1 MACKDVGST
10 NSDIAGL
17 GILLSF
23 IIQGGLSFLLSLC
36 TVFIDWRLEGFQGMW
51 ADYWSHSGGTFS
63 SGRNDQQL
71 AIAQQVS
78 NRSIVLSGKA
88 QNHLRSMRDLI
99 NRLLGTISDA
109 QTLNAM
115 VVVSRDPSASLF
127 RVLLVNIFGML
138 YLVFIA
144 IFGVRLHS
152 WNDNIVGAC
161 YHTRLL
167 SISSSNHPLADEIYL
182 AITSLYFFT
191 ALTLSTEP
199 QLQQVV
205 KNLDSLRGKSQGQQS
220 KSWDMMITL
229 ISTFVAGTSPP
240 FSKLYWARIFRVVS
254 IVESYGPMKVN
265 PLIERTRQLLAE
277 QTRHIMDLIRHRMDP
292 LLNRTH
298 SEDSASSRGQLFLAY
313 LWKWVVAY
321 GALLVVLITV
331 SQNNAYTI
339 LLLAIL
345 QCPVHGYMLFALR
358 ASNESQLSGD
368 SENQWGF
375 GQIVPLVLFISVA
388 TDFIQAVV
396 EYKIT
401 TRDESSEF
409 WKLLGSILANGETGT
424 SEGNRNLDLMRGNEA
439 VNHGTSSVLSQE

>member
-1 MACKDVGST
+1 MKTSQLYLCLIFLLGLA
-10 NSDIAGL
+10 NS
-17 GILLSF
+17 LLS
-23 IIQGGLSFLLSLC
+23 IS
-36 TVFIDWRLEGFQGMW
+36 
-51 ADYWSHSGGTFS
+51 
-63 SGRNDQQL
+63 
-71 AIAQQVS
+71 VS
-78 NRSIVLSGKA
+78 A
-88 QNHLRSMRDLI
+88 C
-99 NRLLGTISDA
+99 A
-109 QTLNAM
+109 AM

-167 SISSSNHPLADEIYL
+167 SISTSNHPLADEIYL

-220 KSWDMMITL
+220 KSWNMMITL
-229 ISTFVAGTSPP
+229 ISTFVAGTSSP

-254 IVESYGPMKVN
+254 IVESYGPKKVK

-396 EYKIT
+396 GKHHTCAKKLGVTNFCCQIEYKIA